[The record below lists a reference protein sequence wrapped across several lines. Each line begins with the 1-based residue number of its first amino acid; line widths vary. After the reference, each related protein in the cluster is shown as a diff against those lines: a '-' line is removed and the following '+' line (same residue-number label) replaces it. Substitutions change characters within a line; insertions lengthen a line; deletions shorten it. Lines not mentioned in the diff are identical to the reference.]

1 MDTVMVL
8 FLDIAILNF
17 KMYQQMEEKPQI
29 HLDHID
35 EQYALR
41 CVEVEYKLVDKWK
54 LANMF

>member
-1 MDTVMVL
+1 MKS
-8 FLDIAILNF
+8 N
-17 KMYQQMEEKPQI
+17 KI
-29 HLDHID
+29 HLDWYHID

>member
-1 MDTVMVL
+1 MVL
-8 FLDIAILNF
+8 FLDIAILNL
-17 KMYQQMEEKPQI
+17 KCINKWKKSHKI

-41 CVEVEYKLVDKWK
+41 CVEVEYKLVEWK

>member
-1 MDTVMVL
+1 MVL

-17 KMYQQMEEKPQI
+17 RMYQQMEEKPQI